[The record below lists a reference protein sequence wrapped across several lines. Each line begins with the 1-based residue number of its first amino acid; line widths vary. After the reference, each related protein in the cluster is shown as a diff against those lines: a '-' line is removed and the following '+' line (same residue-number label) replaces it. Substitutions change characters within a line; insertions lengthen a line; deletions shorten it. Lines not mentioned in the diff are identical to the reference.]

1 VSANLGPIQAKAAS
15 KRLALSWERGGGGWQ
30 HRLVDTKHGVLAF
43 KSNRRCEV
51 EAFIDARCIE
61 VAAR

>member
-1 VSANLGPIQAKAAS
+1 
-15 KRLALSWERGGGGWQ
+15 
-30 HRLVDTKHGVLAF
+30 LVDTKHGVLAF